1 MYDFEALSRGVA
13 ESGEPG
19 EPKRDAETPEEPE
32 SVRRVRVGLGALTAE
47 LAEAKETVACLEARE
62 NELLAEKAELAR
74 SLDDLK
80 KTVGALSQTNAK
92 LRADADGY
100 VDASIKKERELRR
113 QVRDAQ
119 QLAERFKSALDS
131 ALNDVAIY
139 RRAAFGFAAATL
151 AAVVALVAAAF

>member
-1 MYDFEALSRGVA
+1 MYDFEALSRAAA
-13 ESGEPG
+13 ESGEPV
-19 EPKRDAETPEEPE
+19 EPKRDVETPEEPE
-32 SVRRVRVGLGALTAE
+32 SVRRVRVGLDALTAE

-92 LRADADGY
+92 FRADADGY

-119 QLAERFKSALDS
+119 QLVERFKSALDS

-139 RRAAFGFAAATL
+139 RRAAFWFAASALL
-151 AAVVALVAAAF
+151 AVGALVAAGG